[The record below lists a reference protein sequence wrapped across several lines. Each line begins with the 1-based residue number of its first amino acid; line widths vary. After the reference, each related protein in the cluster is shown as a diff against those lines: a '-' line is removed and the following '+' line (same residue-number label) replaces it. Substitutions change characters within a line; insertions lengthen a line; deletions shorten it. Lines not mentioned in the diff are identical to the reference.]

1 MNDIITKQVKLR
13 RTLKQTTAK
22 NVSHQERISPLA
34 HIQYRLELLKLC
46 SP

>member
-1 MNDIITKQVKLR
+1 MNDIITKQVKLSE
-13 RTLKQTTAK
+13 QTTAK

>member
-1 MNDIITKQVKLR
+1 MNDIITKQV
-13 RTLKQTTAK
+13 KQTTAK